1 MYGKVR
7 LLADFFISNITYIL
21 IFSMSGRVGI
31 DGGTG
36 GIPQGGRKYPGG
48 PNIFDGLDISDML
61 LHI

>member
-21 IFSMSGRVGI
+21 ISSMSGRVGI

-36 GIPQGGRKYPGG
+36 ASRREAGSTREGRT
-48 PNIFDGLDISDML
+48 FSMAWT
-61 LHI
+61 